1 MIGKQASRVLR
12 FLRTTAIGGIFF
24 LLPLTVVGMLLGQVV
39 SVIWT
44 ASGAVSGYLPE
55 ETPLGY
61 ALLFLSGIAILVLL
75 CFAAGIV
82 ASRAVGRKFTATTEK
97 YLLMLFPRYAIF
109 KEQLSGN
116 IGGTEFHNTMNPVL
130 FSCIDYDRIAMEI
143 ERKGDRVTLFL
154 PGSPDPWSG
163 TVVVADAAKV
173 KPLSAN
179 FGDAMATFE
188 QLGRRTQAIANGDE
202 PEVQGS
208 PLAD

>member
-1 MIGKQASRVLR
+1 MIHKQASRMIR

-39 SVIWT
+39 SIIWT
-44 ASGAVSGYLPE
+44 ASGAVSGYLPK

-61 ALLFLSGIAILVLL
+61 ALLFLSGIVILVLL
-75 CFAAGIV
+75 CFLAGII
-82 ASRAVGRKFTATTEK
+82 ARRAVGRKFIETTEK

-116 IGGTEFHNTMNPVL
+116 IGGTEFRNTMKPVT
-130 FSCIDYDRIAMEI
+130 FVCIDYERIAMEV
-143 ERKGDRVTLFL
+143 ERSGQRVTLFL

-163 TVVVADAAKV
+163 TVVITTADKV
-173 KPLSAN
+173 RPIEAN

-188 QLGRRTQAIANGDE
+188 QLGRRTQAIA
-202 PEVQGS
+202 PAAS
-208 PLAD
+208 

>member
-1 MIGKQASRVLR
+1 MIHKQASRVIR

-55 ETPLGY
+55 ETPVGY
-61 ALLFLSGIAILVLL
+61 VLLFLSGIAILILL
-75 CFAAGIV
+75 CFLAGII
-82 ASRAVGRKFTATTEK
+82 ARRAIGRKFIATTEK

-116 IGGTEFHNTMNPVL
+116 IGGNEFRNTMTPVT
-130 FSCIDYDRIAMEI
+130 FRCIDYERIALEV
-143 ERKGDRVTLFL
+143 ERHGDRVTLFL

-163 TVVVADAAKV
+163 TVVVASADKV
-173 KPLSAN
+173 RPIDAN
-179 FGDAMATFE
+179 FGDTMATFE
-188 QLGRRTQAIANGDE
+188 QVGRRTQAIGFGVTND
-202 PEVQGS
+202 
-208 PLAD
+208 

>member
-1 MIGKQASRVLR
+1 MAIGNQASRVWK

-55 ETPLGY
+55 ESPLGY
-61 ALLFLSGIAILVLL
+61 AMLFVSGLAIVVLI
-75 CFAAGIV
+75 CFAAGLI
-82 ASRAVGRKFTATTEK
+82 ARRALGRKFTAATEK

-116 IGGTEFHNTMNPVL
+116 IGGNEFHNAMQPVHL
-130 FSCIDYDRIAMEI
+130 ECIDHSRLAMEI
-143 ERKGDRVTLFL
+143 ERHGDQVTLFV

-163 TVVVADAAKV
+163 SVIVASADKV
-173 KPLSAN
+173 TPLDAN

-188 QLGRRTQAIANGDE
+188 HLGRKTQRILSERSEA
-202 PEVQGS
+202 
-208 PLAD
+208 